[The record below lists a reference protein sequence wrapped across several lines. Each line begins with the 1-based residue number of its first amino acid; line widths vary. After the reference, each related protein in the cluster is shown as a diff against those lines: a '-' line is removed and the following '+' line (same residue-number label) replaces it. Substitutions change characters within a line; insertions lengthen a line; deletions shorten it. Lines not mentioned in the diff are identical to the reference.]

1 MEKKRNLNHS
11 GPNRR
16 LPKSEKWS
24 GNGPTANPSWYF
36 PSNHE
41 FWLFFNDIPVLRHT
55 GRDFFSVSSSFQ
67 SVEAS
72 VVRLYNEDQYQVNIS
87 SVTL

>member
-1 MEKKRNLNHS
+1 MKNDPAMALQ
-11 GPNRR
+11 
-16 LPKSEKWS
+16 L
-24 GNGPTANPSWYF
+24 TQVDTF
-36 PSNHE
+36 PQITNFGCFLMIYHY
-41 FWLFFNDIPVLRHT
+41 VLRHT